1 LANVLTKSLPDKKM
15 KKMTSFVDW
24 WYFYTVLKGK
34 EKYIKN
40 EDFVVVEC

>member
-1 LANVLTKSLPDKKM
+1 M
-15 KKMTSFVDW
+15 KMTSFVDW

-40 EDFVVVEC
+40 EDLSLLNADQY